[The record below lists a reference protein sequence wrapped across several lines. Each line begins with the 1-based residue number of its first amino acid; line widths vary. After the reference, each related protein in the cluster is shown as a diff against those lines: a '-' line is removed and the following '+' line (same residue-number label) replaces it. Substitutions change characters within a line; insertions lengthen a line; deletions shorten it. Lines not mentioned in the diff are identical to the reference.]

1 MKTLCCLLSL
11 FLCTC
16 ASEIKYYQGYI
27 YDLQGNPLP
36 NLKIYARENITK
48 YFRNDR

>member
-27 YDLQGNPLP
+27 YMTYKGILFL
-36 NLKIYARENITK
+36 T
-48 YFRNDR
+48 